1 MPPGDIARRQFL
13 RTSSGTIGGLWIAAA
28 LGELALGAATACTSA
43 ESPPGNWQTF
53 SAADAADVE
62 AMAALI
68 LPSGDTP
75 GAREAR
81 VIVFIDRNLATFAR
95 LQRSLFE
102 QGLADLRRHVG
113 AAHPGKTSFASLDE
127 PAQLALLHRLEREK
141 SPFFE
146 AVRVS
151 TIVGMFANPEY
162 GGNLDKAGWKLL
174 GFEDRFAWQP
184 PFGYYDAEAAAK
196 A

>member
-1 MPPGDIARRQFL
+1 MSPGEIARRQFL
-13 RTSSGTIGGLWIAAA
+13 RTSSSTIGGLWIAAA
-28 LGELALGAATACTSA
+28 LGELTLGAATACTSA
-43 ESPPGNWQTF
+43 ESPTQHWQTF
-53 SAADAADVE
+53 SAADAAEVE

-68 LPSGDTP
+68 MPGGDTP

-81 VIVFIDRNLATFAR
+81 VIVFIDRKLASFSR
-95 LQRSLFE
+95 RQRPLFE
-102 QGLADLRRHVG
+102 QGLADLRQRVG
-113 AAHPGKTSFASLDE
+113 AAHPGATSFAALDE
-127 PAQLALLHRLEREK
+127 PAQLALLHALERDK

-162 GGNLDKAGWKLL
+162 GGNLDKSGWKLL

-184 PFGYYDAEAAAK
+184 PFGYYDAEAAKNA
-196 A
+196 